1 MNKKRKM
8 TGEIITERLTKIYF
22 RQDLYQ
28 LIKKIIFIIIILFV
42 LTEYVCVFQKNT
54 GNSMDPSIKDGD
66 LTLVYEFDKAYGI
79 GDVISFRKD
88 DKKYISRIIAIQGD
102 TIDIND
108 EGQVLINGEIIEEE
122 GIFYETYKSRNTILP
137 ITLKENEYFVLGD
150 MRASAKDS
158 RDFGTVTSSEIIG
171 KIIYI
176 FRNKNV

>member
-1 MNKKRKM
+1 MNKRRKM
-8 TGEIITERLTKIYF
+8 TGEIITERLNKIYF

-54 GNSMDPSIKDGD
+54 GNAMDPSIKDGD
-66 LTLVYEFDKAYGI
+66 LSLIYKFDKTYGI
-79 GDVISFRKD
+79 GDVISFKKE
-88 DKKYISRIIAIQGD
+88 DKKYISRIIATPGD
-102 TIDIND
+102 RIDIND
-108 EGQVLINGEIIEEE
+108 EGQVLINGEIRQEEC
-122 GIFYETYKSRNTILP
+122 IFFETYKSKNSILP

-150 MRASAKDS
+150 MRDSAKDS
-158 RDFGTVTSSEIIG
+158 RDFGAVTSSEIIG